1 MLEKSASPERLA
13 APAEHAGYAKSR
25 ETRARIL
32 QAALA
37 EVSHSGFHKASLA
50 RIAARA
56 KVALGSVNYHFGS
69 RDKLLRELMTALMGD
84 LMARLDAVD
93 AGEGADFFERER
105 AALLT
110 YLDHV
115 RAHPALV
122 RLADEIK
129 LHEPDLYRRGADRMA
144 ERMAAGL
151 RAGIEEGTLRRM
163 DEPQIA
169 AQAQFLLGAR
179 YFLERMIENGGGLG
193 DEAVVDSYLGLVR
206 NGLGRR
212 PRSPRR
218 GQGR

>member
-1 MLEKSASPERLA
+1 MAKSAPLDRRA
-13 APAEHAGYAKSR
+13 APSEPAGYAKSR

-32 QAALA
+32 EAARA
-37 EVSHSGFHKASLA
+37 EASDSGFHKASLA

-56 KVALGSVNYHFGS
+56 GVALGSVGYHFGS
-69 RDKLLRELMTALMGD
+69 RDDLLRELMTSLMGD
-84 LMARLDAVD
+84 LMVRLDAAD

-115 RAHPALV
+115 RSQPALV

-144 ERMAAGL
+144 QRMAARIRTGIAEGAL
-151 RAGIEEGTLRRM
+151 RPMA
-163 DEPQIA
+163 EPQIA

-179 YFLERMIENGGGLG
+179 HFLERMIENGDGIG
-193 DEAVVDSYLGLVR
+193 DEVVVDSYIGLVR
-206 NGLGRR
+206 DGLARGSRGGRK
-212 PRSPRR
+212 
-218 GQGR
+218 GQTR

>member
-1 MLEKSASPERLA
+1 MAKSAPLARRA
-13 APAEHAGYAKSR
+13 APSEPAGYAKSR

-32 QAALA
+32 EAALA
-37 EVSHSGFHKASLA
+37 EASDAGFHRASLA

-56 KVALGSVNYHFGS
+56 GVALGSVNYHFGA
-69 RDKLLRELMTALMGD
+69 REDLLRELMTSLMGD
-84 LMARLDAVD
+84 LMVRLDAID

-115 RAHPALV
+115 RRHPALV

-144 ERMAAGL
+144 QRMAARI
-151 RAGIEEGTLRRM
+151 RAGISEGALRPM
-163 DEPQIA
+163 SELEIV

-179 YFLERMIENGGGLG
+179 HFLERMIDNGDGLG
-193 DEAVVDSYLGLVR
+193 DEVVVDSYIGLVR
-206 NGLGRR
+206 DGLARGSRGGRK
-212 PRSPRR
+212 
-218 GQGR
+218 GRAR

>member
-1 MLEKSASPERLA
+1 MQKSAALDRVA
-13 APAEHAGYAKSR
+13 GPAEHAGYAKSR

-32 QAALA
+32 HAALA
-37 EVSHSGFHKASLA
+37 EVSEAGFYKASLA

-56 KVALGSVNYHFGS
+56 NVALGSANYHFGS
-69 RDKLLRELMTALMGD
+69 RDALLRELMTALMGD
-84 LMARLDAVD
+84 LMARLDAVE
-93 AGEGADFFERER
+93 AGDGADFFERER

-110 YLDHV
+110 YLDHL

-144 ERMAAGL
+144 ERMAA
-151 RAGIEEGTLRRM
+151 RIRSGIEEGTLRPM

-179 YFLERMIENGGGLG
+179 HFLERMIENGDGLA

-206 NGLGRR
+206 DGLGRG
-212 PRSPRR
+212 PRGPRE
-218 GQGR
+218 GPGR